1 MAGSW
6 SASSSSNYGGGGSS
20 TTSSGVSSSEWS
32 MEDSLKAY
40 ENSLK
45 FEAEKK
51 KLDQQYGIGGNSAS
65 TSNKTT
71 GDWNSS
77 NPSYSTGLA
86 GLSSTDYMQMAKD
99 MSNSYLQNSLTLM
112 DASSGYRQIE
122 ADQNTRNTDKLSR
135 RQSYYDTKQYT
146 NKTTDDMRRDE
157 QAANYEMRNYSA
169 KTTDDMRRDGQQ
181 QDFQKMLD
189 KLKYEQESKMQGA
202 QFQQDEEMFNLADQA
217 KMREKQMNRQAASNL
232 YNTSGMSPFYG
243 GY

>member
-1 MAGSW
+1 MAGTW
-6 SASSSSNYGGGGSS
+6 SASSSSSYGGGGSGA
-20 TTSSGVSSSEWS
+20 TTGGSASGGIIWS
-32 MEDSLKAY
+32 AEDSLKAY
-40 ENSLK
+40 EDSLK
-45 FEAEKK
+45 FDAQKK
-51 KLDQQYGIGGNSAS
+51 KLDQQYGVGGNS
-65 TSNKTT
+65 TSSGTT

-77 NPSYSTGLA
+77 NPAYSTGVT

-112 DASSGYRQIE
+112 DASSGYRQVE
-122 ADQNTRNTDKLSR
+122 ADQNTKNTDKLSR

-157 QAANYEMRNYSA
+157 QSANYEMRNYSS

-189 KLKYEQESKMQGA
+189 SLKYDQESKMQGA
-202 QFQQDEEMFNLADQA
+202 QFQQDEDMFTLADQA

-232 YNTSGMSPFYG
+232 YNTSGMSPFSG